1 MKLTS
6 IYTPLLLFMLVIGA
20 CRKDDDP
27 VFDKTAD
34 ERINEAL
41 SKYQAALIGAPDGW
55 EARIVTGTG
64 GIFNFHFQFKPNN
77 RVSMYADIDT
87 ATAGN
92 ARESSYRLKAL
103 QQPSLIFDTYSY
115 LHQLAD
121 PDGNVNGG
129 DDGSGLVSDFEFSID
144 TVTTDSIKLT
154 GRFNNT
160 KVTLLR
166 AAPQDAAA
174 WQNGDWRNTL
184 SFQYI
189 ANIQEYFKRLTF
201 SGAAYDLRFNV
212 LQRTITFVWADA
224 GGTLRQFTSAYFYTR
239 EGLILETPFND
250 GTRTITRLTG
260 AGWNNNTLR
269 VTINGNTPGTI
280 AGAISPIKNDLGA
293 PRRWWETMASQ
304 QGYWITGNGFHVNG
318 VDDAFRMRSIPN
330 FYFAI
335 YWPEYNTQDGVTYD
349 VMGYVVVANNS
360 LALQFGS
367 AWEPPTFTA
376 NGRVIFRLLGTLG
389 TVPASAVSIYNNIN
403 TQMEEPSGY
412 YLVQTSTGSYDMVSA
427 KDARAWITW
436 EQ

>member
-1 MKLTS
+1 MKPTLLY
-6 IYTPLLLFMLVIGA
+6 ILLFLLVLGA

-27 VFDKTAD
+27 VFDQTAD
-34 ERINEAL
+34 ERINAVLQE
-41 SKYQAALIGAPDGW
+41 YQTALINAQDGW

-87 ATAGN
+87 ASAGN

-115 LHQLAD
+115 LHQLTD
-121 PDGNVNGG
+121 PDGSVNGG
-129 DDGSGLVSDFEFSID
+129 DNGSGLISDFEFSID

-154 GRFNNT
+154 GRYNNT
-160 KVTLLR
+160 KVTLHR
-166 AAPQDAAA
+166 AQPQDAAA
-174 WQNGDWRNTL
+174 WQNGGWRNTL

-189 ANIQEYFKRLTF
+189 TNILEYFKRLTF
-201 SGAAYDLRFNV
+201 NGVAYDLRFNT

-224 GGTLRQFTSAYFYTR
+224 AGTLRQFTSAYFYNR
-239 EGLILETPFND
+239 DGLILETPFND

-260 AGWNNNTLR
+260 AGWTQNNTVLR
-269 VTINGNTPGTI
+269 VTINGNIP
-280 AGAISPIKNDLGA
+280 GAIVGAASPIKNDAGA
-293 PRRWWETMASQ
+293 PRRWWQTMASVDS
-304 QGYWITGNGFHVNG
+304 YWITVDGFHVNG
-318 VDDAFRMRSIPN
+318 VDDAYHIRSVPN

-335 YWPEYNTQDGVTYD
+335 YWPAFNTQDGITYD
-349 VMGYVVVANNS
+349 VLGYVVVQNNS

-367 AWEPPTFTA
+367 AWAPPTFTS
-376 NGRVIFRLLGTLG
+376 NGRVIFEQIGTIG
-389 TVPASAVSIYNNIN
+389 TIPAAAAAIFNNTN
-403 TQMEEPSGY
+403 NQMAEPAGY
-412 YLVQTSTGSYDMVSA
+412 YLIQTSSRSYDMVSA